1 MTSVFKIRKK
11 IVNFTKFLKF
21 VKIRFITHWYLQSLR
36 IRTTLATVENNSVE
50 CEQWT
55 LLRTAMTYIHDVYA
69 YIERKADRRNDAPV

>member
-1 MTSVFKIRKK
+1 VTSVFKIRKK

-55 LLRTAMTYIHDVYA
+55 VEDCDDVHR
-69 YIERKADRRNDAPV
+69 EKGGSSQ